1 MKSTRVLS
9 ISWLATAV
17 LAGVAGTLFWL
28 AGKNDPAS
36 YGTAI
41 DEVQKIQQLAADW
54 SIEAARVRADPLAD
68 FDSLAAFIPRMGDL
82 KRNLLA
88 TVPAIPEVPDRLVN
102 AASAFVNAVD
112 AREERIERFKTGY
125 AIIRNSARYLPL
137 AAATIVQTP
146 GVDAELSREISV
158 LTNDINGYLS
168 APSDSVKGRLTVNL
182 ERLQA
187 RARDLEPPLSGNI
200 TNFIAHA
207 NVLLVQQA
215 PTAELFSQATSSEIT
230 DLAGRLVNDL
240 GLERARVGT
249 QNANYLYGV
258 LGAGGVLALMWILVI
273 VRYLRSERPGQ
284 PVDAATG
291 SADRPMDPGSEA
303 ARAAVAVGSAG
314 TEPDSSFAKLL
325 LSHRILSERVASD
338 LAGAVRGV
346 REELDAL
353 EFARATVGEAAAADA
368 GAIQAAERNGA
379 QTLSAARDR
388 LQAVEKMAERLSS
401 FAGAQDEISY
411 TLLDFN
417 ACVREVLRETDA
429 EKRVDVVCDLGPVPE
444 LFASKAEICLMLEKV
459 VENSLQAIADAGR
472 PAGELKVSTAADADH
487 LTVTV
492 IDNGVGMSPETRA
505 RMFEPFFAGA
515 EGRSGVGL
523 LSTSHLVEKYG
534 GTVSVS
540 SMPGGGSVVRIQVP
554 GMDQG

>member
-28 AGKNDPAS
+28 AGKYDPAS

-82 KRNLLA
+82 KQNLLA

-125 AIIRNSARYLPL
+125 AIIRNSTRYLPL

-146 GVDAELSREISV
+146 GVDAALSREISV

-187 RARDLEPPLSGNI
+187 RARDLEPPLPGNI

-230 DLAGRLVNDL
+230 DLAARLVNDL
-240 GLERARVGT
+240 GLERARVGA

-258 LGAGGVLALMWILVI
+258 LGTGGVLALMWILVI
-273 VRYLRSERPGQ
+273 VRYLRTERPGQ
-284 PVDAATG
+284 PADAATG
-291 SADRPMDPGSEA
+291 RADRPMDAGSEA
-303 ARAAVAVGSAG
+303 ARAAMAVGNAG
-314 TEPDSSFAKLL
+314 TESDGSFVKLL

-353 EFARATVGEAAAADA
+353 EFARATVGDAAAADA

-379 QTLSAARDR
+379 QTLSAARGR
-388 LQAVEKMAERLSS
+388 LQDVEKMAERLSS
-401 FAGAQDEISY
+401 FAGARDEISY
-411 TLLDFN
+411 TLLDVN

-459 VENSLQAIADAGR
+459 VENALQAIADAGR
-472 PAGELKVSTAADADH
+472 PAGELQVATAADADH

-554 GMDQG
+554 GMEQG

>member
-28 AGKNDPAS
+28 TGKYDPAS

-82 KRNLLA
+82 KQNLLA

-125 AIIRNSARYLPL
+125 AIIRNSTRYLPL

-187 RARDLEPPLSGNI
+187 RARDLEPPLPGNI

-207 NVLLVQQA
+207 NVLLAQQA

-230 DLAGRLVNDL
+230 DLAARLVNDL
-240 GLERARVGT
+240 GLERAKVGA

-258 LGAGGVLALMWILVI
+258 FGTAGVLALMWMLVI
-273 VRYLRSERPGQ
+273 VRHLRTERPGQ
-284 PVDAATG
+284 PLDAATG
-291 SADRPMDPGSEA
+291 RADRPMDPGSEA
-303 ARAAVAVGSAG
+303 ARAAVAAGHAG
-314 TEPDSSFAKLL
+314 TEPDWSFAKRL
-325 LSHRILSERVASD
+325 LSHRILAERVASD
-338 LAGAVRGV
+338 VAGAVRGV
-346 REELDAL
+346 RGELDAL
-353 EFARATVGEAAAADA
+353 EVARATVGDAAAADV
-368 GAIQAAERNGA
+368 GAIQAAEQNGA

-388 LQAVEKMAERLSS
+388 LQGVEKMAERLSS
-401 FAGAQDEISY
+401 FAGARDEISY
-411 TLLDFN
+411 TLLDVN
-417 ACVREVLRETDA
+417 ACVREVLRITDA
-429 EKRVDVVCDLGPVPE
+429 EQRVDVACDLGPVPE
-444 LFASKAEICLMLEKV
+444 LFASKAEICLMLEGV
-459 VENSLQAIADAGR
+459 VENALQAIADAGR
-472 PAGELKVSTAADADH
+472 PAGELKVATAADADH

-523 LSTSHLVEKYG
+523 LSTSHLVEKYA

-540 SMPGGGSVVRIQVP
+540 SVPGGGSVVRIQVP
-554 GMDQG
+554 GMEQG